1 MTRISMLGA
10 PILAAGLAVVA
21 AGLTVSHP
29 AMAQQEFHVGVVASV
44 TGPFASPT
52 KDTFDGFYAWEKTRG
67 LPGKKIV
74 LEILDDET
82 NPVNSA
88 NAFRKLAGEPQIQ
101 LIIQN
106 TNSSSALASKSFASE
121 YKVPI
126 ITGGGLDALG
136 IPPNPWMFKVAPSSS
151 DSLRALAV
159 YIQKKGYKRVAHIY
173 GTDAYGQNEH
183 AIIDGFAAQYGYTMV
198 AEESFAIDDTNFT
211 AQWAKIKAA
220 NPDIV
225 YSSASGRGAILSF
238 KTYKQLGV
246 TAPLAASAAGVG
258 AAFFQAIGGAKEADG
273 MLSPTQRGTFAVTTG
288 PSAQYYAALE
298 KELGHTPVYFQVFGY
313 DIGLI
318 LEAAVANSDGTRQG
332 LRDALEKLK
341 DLPCINGPVTYTPE
355 NHTGNDYRAVAM
367 GILKDGVMVPV
378 E

>member
-1 MTRISMLGA
+1 MRWIIGLR
-10 PILAAGLAVVA
+10 AAVFAAIAVI
-21 AGLTVSHP
+21 GVSTTP
-29 AMAQQEFHVGVVASV
+29 SRAQQEFHVGVVASV

-88 NAFRKLAGEPQIQ
+88 NAFRKLAGEPAIQ
-101 LIIQN
+101 LIVMN
-106 TNSSSALASKSFASE
+106 TNSTSALAAKSFASE

-126 ITGGGLDALG
+126 ITGGGIDALG
-136 IPPNPWMFKVAPSSS
+136 IPPNPWMFKVAPTAA
-151 DSLRALAV
+151 DSLRALAEYV
-159 YIQKKGYKRVAHIY
+159 QKKGYKRVAHIY
-173 GTDAYGQNEH
+173 GTDAYGQNDH
-183 AIIDGFAAQYGYTMV
+183 RVLDGYAQQYGYTMV

-211 AQWAKIKAA
+211 AQWARIKAA
-220 NPDIV
+220 NPDII
-225 YSSASGRGAILSF
+225 YSSASGRAAILSF
-238 KTYKQLGV
+238 KTYKQFGVAAPLSV
-246 TAPLAASAAGVG
+246 TASAVS
-258 AAFFQAIGGAKEADG
+258 AAFFQAIGGAKNADG
-273 MLSPTQRGTFAVTTG
+273 LLSPTQRGTFAVTTG
-288 PSAQYYAALE
+288 PAAEYYATLQKAL
-298 KELGHTPVYFQVFGY
+298 GRPPVYFNVFGY

-318 LEAAVANSDGTRQG
+318 MEAAVKNSDGSRQG

-341 DLPCINGPVTYTPE
+341 DLPCINGPVTYTPQ

-367 GILKDGVMVPV
+367 GMLKNGVMVPA

>member
-1 MTRISMLGA
+1 MKLRMIWAALA
-10 PILAAGLAVVA
+10 AALLAAGPALA
-21 AGLTVSHP
+21 
-29 AMAQQEFHVGVVASV
+29 QEEFHVGVVASV

-67 LPGKKIV
+67 LPGKKLV
-74 LEILDDET
+74 LSILDDET

-88 NAFRKLAGEPQIQ
+88 NAFRKLASDPTIK

-106 TNSSSALASKSFASE
+106 TNSSSAMATKSFASE

-126 ITGGGLDALG
+126 ISGGGLDALG
-136 IPPNPWMFKVAPSSS
+136 FPPNPWMFKVAPSST
-151 DSLRALAV
+151 DSLHALSE
-159 YIQKKGYKRVAHIY
+159 YIKKKGYKRVAHIY

-183 AIIDGFAAQYGYTMV
+183 AIIEKFAAEYGFTLV

-211 AQWAKIKAA
+211 AQWAKIRAA

-225 YSSASGRGAILSF
+225 YSSASGRSAILSF
-238 KTYKQLGV
+238 KTYKQFGIK
-246 TAPLAASAAGVG
+246 APLAATAAGVG
-258 AAFFQAIGGAKEADG
+258 AAFFQAVGGPKAADG
-273 MLSPTQRGTFAVTTG
+273 MLSPAQRGTFAVTTG
-288 PSAQYYAALE
+288 PAAEYYATLQ
-298 KELGHTPVYFQVFGY
+298 KSLGHTPIYFNVFGY

-318 LEAAVANSDGTRQG
+318 LEAAVKNSDGTRQG

-341 DLPCINGPVTYTPE
+341 DLPCINGPVTYTPQ

-367 GILKDGVMVPV
+367 GELKDGVMVPA

>member
-1 MTRISMLGA
+1 MTRISVLRALMVATAATLAFAKAA
-10 PILAAGLAVVA
+10 PA
-21 AGLTVSHP
+21 T
-29 AMAQQEFHVGVVASV
+29 AQTDATEFHVGIVASV
-44 TGPFASPT
+44 TGAFASPT

-74 LEILDDET
+74 LTILDDET

-88 NAFRKLAGEPQIQ
+88 NAFRKLAGDAQIQ

-106 TNSSSALASKSFASE
+106 TNSSSALAAKSFASE

-126 ITGGGLDALG
+126 ISGGGLDALG
-136 IPPNPWMFKVAPSSS
+136 IPPNPWLFKVAPSST

-159 YIQKKGYKRVAHIY
+159 YIQKKGYKRIAHIY

-183 AIIDGFAAQYGYTMV
+183 DIIDHFASEYGYEMV
-198 AEESFAIDDTNFT
+198 ARESFATDDTNFT
-211 AQWAKIKAA
+211 AQWAKIRAA
-220 NPDIV
+220 NPDLI
-225 YSSASGRGAILSF
+225 YSSASGRAAILSF
-238 KTYKQLGV
+238 KTYKQFGI
-246 TAPLAASAAGVG
+246 TTPLAVSAAGVG
-258 AAFFQAIGGAKEADG
+258 AAFFQAIGGANEADG

-288 PSAQYYAALE
+288 PSAQYYAALQ
-298 KELGHTPVYFQVFGY
+298 KELGHTPIYFNVFGY

-318 LEAAVANSDGTRQG
+318 MEAAVANSDGTHQG

-367 GILKDGVMVPV
+367 GVLHGGVMVPV

>member
-1 MTRISMLGA
+1 MAAAMIVAGGA
-10 PILAAGLAVVA
+10 A
-21 AGLTVSHP
+21 P
-29 AMAQQEFHVGVVASV
+29 AIADAEFHVGVVASV

-88 NAFRKLAGEPQIQ
+88 NAFRKLAGNPRIQ

-106 TNSSSALASKSFASE
+106 TNSSSALATKSFASE

-126 ITGGGLDALG
+126 ITGGGIDALG
-136 IPPNPWMFKVAPSSS
+136 LPPNPWMFKVAPSAA
-151 DSLRALAV
+151 DSLRALAD
-159 YIQKKGYKRVAHIY
+159 YAKKKGYTRIAHLY
-173 GTDAYGQNEH
+173 GTDAYGQNDHEVL
-183 AIIDGFAAQYGYTMV
+183 DGYAKQYGFTMV
-198 AEESFAIDDTNFT
+198 ARESFAIDDTNFT
-211 AQWAKIKAA
+211 AQWARIKAA
-220 NPDIV
+220 KPDLI
-225 YSSASGRGAILSF
+225 YSSASGRAAILSF
-238 KTYKQLGV
+238 KTYKQFGIA
-246 TAPLAASAAGVG
+246 APLSATAAGVG
-258 AAFFQAIGGAKEADG
+258 AAFFKAIGGAKVADG

-288 PSAQYYAALE
+288 PSAEYYAALQ
-298 KELGHTPVYFQVFGY
+298 KALGHPPIYFNVFGY

-318 LEAAVANSDGTRQG
+318 LEAAVAHSDGTRQG

-341 DLPCINGPVTYTPE
+341 DLPCINGPVTYTPQ
-355 NHTGNDYRAVAM
+355 NHTGNDFRAVAM
-367 GILKDGVMVPV
+367 GVLKDGVMVPA

>member
-1 MTRISMLGA
+1 MSIRFFALGA
-10 PILAAGLAVVA
+10 ALAVGVA
-21 AGLTVSHP
+21 AASP
-29 AMAQQEFHVGVVASV
+29 AMAQQEFHIGVVASV
-44 TGPFASPT
+44 TGAFASPV

-74 LEILDDET
+74 LTILDDET

-88 NAFRKLAGEPQIQ
+88 NAFRKLAGDPAIQ

-106 TNSSSALASKSFASE
+106 TNSSSALATKSFASE

-136 IPPNPWMFKVAPSSS
+136 IPPNPWMFKVAPSST

-159 YIQKKGYKRVAHIY
+159 YIKKKGYKRIAHIY

-183 AIIDGFAAQYGYTMV
+183 AIIDGFASEYGYTMV

-211 AQWAKIKAA
+211 AQWAKIRAA
-220 NPDIV
+220 NPDLI
-225 YSSASGRGAILSF
+225 YSSASGRAAILSF
-238 KTYKQLGV
+238 KTYKQFGIK
-246 TAPLAASAAGVG
+246 TPFAASAAGVG
-258 AAFFQAIGGAKEADG
+258 AAFFKAIGGPQAADG
-273 MLSPTQRGTFAVTTG
+273 MLSPSQRGTFAVTTG
-288 PSAQYYAALE
+288 PSAVYYAALQ
-298 KELGHTPVYFQVFGY
+298 KALGHPPIYFNVFGY

-318 LEAAVANSDGTRQG
+318 LEAAVKGSDGSRQG

-341 DLPCINGPVTYTPE
+341 DLPCINGPVTYTPQ

-367 GILKDGVMVPV
+367 GVLKNGVTVPA

>member
-1 MTRISMLGA
+1 MRLRRVALGA
-10 PILAAGLAVVA
+10 ALAVALVA
-21 AGLTVSHP
+21 AVP
-29 AMAQQEFHVGVVASV
+29 AVAQQEFHVGFVASV

-67 LPGKKIV
+67 LPGKKLV
-74 LEILDDET
+74 LTILDDET

-88 NAFRKLAGEPQIQ
+88 NAFRKLASDAAIQ
-101 LIIQN
+101 LIVQN
-106 TNSSSALASKSFASE
+106 TNSSSALATKSFASE

-136 IPPNPWMFKVAPSSS
+136 FPPNPWMFKVAPSST
-151 DSLRALAV
+151 DSLRALAG

-183 AIIDGFAAQYGYTMV
+183 DIIDKFASEYGYAMV
-198 AEESFAIDDTNFT
+198 ARESFAIDDTNFT
-211 AQWAKIKAA
+211 AQWAKIRAA
-220 NPDIV
+220 NPDLI
-225 YSSASGRGAILSF
+225 YSSASGRAAILSF
-238 KTYKQLGV
+238 KTYKQFGIK
-246 TAPLAASAAGVG
+246 APLAASAAGVG
-258 AAFFQAIGGAKEADG
+258 AAFYKAIGGAKEADG

-288 PSAQYYAALE
+288 PSAEYYAALQ
-298 KELGHTPVYFQVFGY
+298 KALGHPPIYFNVFGY

-318 LEAAVANSDGTRQG
+318 LEAAVKNSDGSRQG

-341 DLPCINGPVTYTPE
+341 DLPCINGPVTYTPQ
-355 NHTGNDYRAVAM
+355 NHTGNDFRAVAM
-367 GILKDGVMVPV
+367 GVLKDGVMLPV

>member
-1 MTRISMLGA
+1 MRRISVF
-10 PILAAGLAVVA
+10 AAGAFAVTVA
-21 AGLTVSHP
+21 IATAGP

-44 TGPFASPT
+44 TGAFASPV
-52 KDTFDGFYAWEKTRG
+52 KDTFDGFYAWEKSRG

-74 LEILDDET
+74 LTILDDET

-88 NAFRKLAGEPQIQ
+88 NAFRKLAGDPAIQ

-106 TNSSSALASKSFASE
+106 TNSSSALATKSFASE

-136 IPPNPWMFKVAPSSS
+136 IPPNPWMFKVAPSST

-159 YIQKKGYKRVAHIY
+159 YIQKKGYKRIAHIY

-183 AIIDGFAAQYGYTMV
+183 DIIDKFASEYGYTMV
-198 AEESFAIDDTNFT
+198 ARESFAIDDTNFT
-211 AQWAKIKAA
+211 AQWAKIRAA
-220 NPDIV
+220 KPDLI
-225 YSSASGRGAILSF
+225 YSSASGRAAILSF
-238 KTYKQLGV
+238 KTYKQFGI
-246 TAPLAASAAGVG
+246 AIPLAASAAGVG
-258 AAFFQAIGGAKEADG
+258 AAFFQAIGGAKQADG
-273 MLSPTQRGTFAVTTG
+273 MLSPSQRGTFAVTTG
-288 PSAQYYAALE
+288 PSAEYYAALQ
-298 KELGHTPVYFQVFGY
+298 KALGHPPIYFNVFGY

-318 LEAAVANSDGTRQG
+318 LEAAVKNSDGTRQG

-341 DLPCINGPVTYTPE
+341 DLPCINGPVTYTPQ
-355 NHTGNDYRAVAM
+355 NHTGNDFRAVAM
-367 GILKDGVMVPV
+367 GVLKDGVMVPA

>member
-1 MTRISMLGA
+1 MRRTMGRQ
-10 PILAAGLAVVA
+10 LAVLGFAAAVA
-21 AGLTVSHP
+21 ASAAP
-29 AMAQQEFHVGVVASV
+29 AVAQQEFHVGVVASV
-44 TGPFASPT
+44 TGAFASPV

-74 LEILDDET
+74 LTILDDET

-88 NAFRKLAGEPQIQ
+88 NSFRKLAGDPAIQI
-101 LIIQN
+101 IIQN
-106 TNSSSALASKSFASE
+106 TNSSSALATKSFASE

-136 IPPNPWMFKVAPSSS
+136 VPPNPWMFKVAPSSTN
-151 DSLRALAV
+151 SLRALAV

-183 AIIDGFAAQYGYTMV
+183 DIIDKFASQYGYTMV
-198 AEESFAIDDTNFT
+198 ARESFAIDDTNFT
-211 AQWAKIKAA
+211 AQWARIRAA
-220 NPDIV
+220 NPDLI
-225 YSSASGRGAILSF
+225 YSSASGRAAILSF
-238 KTYKQLGV
+238 KTYKQFGIK
-246 TAPLAASAAGVG
+246 APLAASAAGVG
-258 AAFFQAIGGAKEADG
+258 AAFYKAIGGTKEADG

-288 PSAQYYAALE
+288 PSAAYYAALQ
-298 KELGHTPVYFQVFGY
+298 KALGHPPIYFNVFGY

-318 LEAAVANSDGTRQG
+318 LEAAVKNSDGSRQG

-367 GILKDGVMVPV
+367 GVLKNGVMVPV

>member
-1 MTRISMLGA
+1 MYYRFFAVAAAAMLGVA
-10 PILAAGLAVVA
+10 LAG
-21 AGLTVSHP
+21 P
-29 AMAQQEFHVGVVASV
+29 ASAQKEFHVGVVASV

-67 LPGKKIV
+67 LPGKKLV
-74 LEILDDET
+74 LTILDDET

-88 NAFRKLAGEPQIQ
+88 NAFRKLASDPTIK

-106 TNSSSALASKSFASE
+106 TNSSSAMATKSFASE

-126 ITGGGLDALG
+126 ISGGGLDALG
-136 IPPNPWMFKVAPSSS
+136 FPPNPWMFKVAPSST
-151 DSLRALAV
+151 DSLHALSE
-159 YIQKKGYKRVAHIY
+159 YIKKKGYKRVAHIY

-183 AIIDGFAAQYGYTMV
+183 AIIEKFAAEYGFTLV

-211 AQWAKIKAA
+211 AQWAKIRAA

-225 YSSASGRGAILSF
+225 YSSASGRSAILSF
-238 KTYKQLGV
+238 KTYKQLGIK
-246 TAPLAASAAGVG
+246 APLAATAAGVG
-258 AAFFQAIGGAKEADG
+258 GAFFQAVGGPKAADG
-273 MLSPTQRGTFAVTTG
+273 MLSPSQRGTFAVTTG
-288 PSAQYYAALE
+288 PAAEYYATLQ
-298 KELGHTPVYFQVFGY
+298 KSLGHTPIYFNVFGY
-313 DIGLI
+313 DVGLI
-318 LEAAVANSDGTRQG
+318 LEAIVKNSDGTRQG

-341 DLPCINGPVTYTPE
+341 DLPCINGPVTYTPQ

-367 GILKDGVMVPV
+367 GVLKDGVMVPA